1 MAAHHQHRKPRK
13 SRQYPLAGSAV
24 RTASALAL
32 VGTATATAF
41 QGTAQAAPAPTPT
54 QIKAEVDGLQRE
66 AKAAA
71 EQHDRAREAA
81 ARERVTLDRLRDA
94 AVREVER
101 LNTTRRLLGSIA
113 AAQYRAGGSAPG
125 LEVAFTST
133 PDEYLRRTAF
143 AAHIGDRRAA
153 TVASA
158 EQQAKRLATLRKQG
172 KRTAIALRTH
182 QDEQARHKATVQ
194 HKLTAAQQLLGARYA
209 LRVDR
214 AAGHGTPRAAAV
226 TSITE
231 SIAEPI
237 IEPITRG
244 VATTRATRA
253 IAYAR
258 QAIGKPYVWGATGP
272 DAFDCSG
279 LTRAAWQYA
288 GVRLPRTTY
297 GQIDSGTRIPRSAL
311 APGDLIFFYS
321 GVSHVG
327 LYIGDGKMIHAPRP
341 GENIRIAPIDEM
353 PFAGAT
359 RPG

>member
-1 MAAHHQHRKPRK
+1 MDALVAAHHQHRKPRK

-66 AKAAA
+66 AKTAA
-71 EQHDRAREAA
+71 EQHDRARQAV
-81 ARERVTLDRLRDA
+81 ARERVALDGLRDA

-172 KRTAIALRTH
+172 KRTALALRTH

-194 HKLTAAQQLLGARYA
+194 HKLAAAQQLLGARYA

-226 TSITE
+226 TP
-231 SIAEPI
+231 IAEPHA
-237 IEPITRG
+237 TG
-244 VATTRATRA
+244 AATTRADRA

-327 LYIGDGKMIHAPRP
+327 LYIGGGKMIHAPRP

>member
-71 EQHDRAREAA
+71 GQHDRAREAA
-81 ARERVTLDRLRDA
+81 ARERVALDGLRDA
-94 AVREVER
+94 AAREVER

-158 EQQAKRLATLRKQG
+158 EQQAKRLATVRKQG
-172 KRTAIALRTH
+172 KRTAVALRTH

-214 AAGHGTPRAAAV
+214 ATGHGTPRAAAV
-226 TSITE
+226 APTADPLT
-231 SIAEPI
+231 EPI
-237 IEPITRG
+237 
-244 VATTRATRA
+244 ATGAATARATRA

-272 DAFDCSG
+272 DSFDCSG

-321 GVSHVG
+321 EVSHVG
-327 LYIGDGKMIHAPRP
+327 LYIGGGKMIHAPRP